1 MDSFF
6 LMGAKPLV
14 QDSPT
19 MKLHELLDWAE
30 IEHKLKGLYKREVS
44 HGGGP
49 EPYAPLS
56 MFKLMLLGQWHGLSD
71 TQLEHALKVR
81 LDFMVFTGF
90 EPASI
95 EHGGSFPDATTICRF
110 RNRLVTAKL
119 DQVLLRRVNVQLEGQ
134 GLKVAG
140 SRGAIIDATIIESAA
155 RPNQHIEVDEDGQAD
170 VVDSADDEAR
180 WVKKGDKAF
189 FGYRGY
195 SAVDTEDG
203 YVEHVEVHPANQA
216 EVNKLPGIVDALV
229 GQGIQP
235 EAVLTDKGFASKAN
249 REHLQARGIGDLI
262 QFKGSRGKP
271 VHPLQTQMNKAIATL
286 RYKVEQGFGTMKRRF
301 HLGRARYF
309 GVAKTQAQ
317 MAWAA
322 LGLNLLKAMRKLQSG
337 RLQPCA
343 GSSPS

>member
-19 MKLHELLDWAE
+19 MKLHELLDWGE
-30 IEHKLKGLYKREVS
+30 IGHKLKGLYKREATR
-44 HGGGP
+44 GGGP

-90 EPASI
+90 EPGA
-95 EHGGSFPDATTICRF
+95 GSFPDATTICRF
-110 RNRLVTAKL
+110 RNRLVEAKL
-119 DQVLLRRVNVQLEGQ
+119 DQILLRRINVQLEGK

-155 RPNQHIEVDEDGQAD
+155 RPNQHVEVDEQGQTD
-170 VVDSADDEAR
+170 VSDSADEQAR
-180 WVKKGDKAF
+180 WVKKGNDAF

-195 SAVDTEDG
+195 VAVDTDDG
-203 YVEHVEVHPANQA
+203 YVEHVQVHPANEA
-216 EVNKLPGIVDALV
+216 EVNKLPEIVGALIEHV
-229 GQGIQP
+229 AKP
-235 EAVLTDKGFASKAN
+235 EAVLADKGYASAAN
-249 REHLQARGIGDLI
+249 RAHLNARGIGDLI
-262 QFKGSRGKP
+262 QYKGARGKP

-286 RYKVEQGFGTMKRRF
+286 RYKVEQAFGTMKRRF
-301 HLGRARYF
+301 HLHRARYF

-317 MAWAA
+317 MCWAA
-322 LGLNLLKAMRKLQSG
+322 LGMNLLKAWNKLQVNPI
-337 RLQPCA
+337 RMAA

>member
-1 MDSFF
+1 
-6 LMGAKPLV
+6 
-14 QDSPT
+14 
-19 MKLHELLDWAE
+19 MKLHELLDWVE
-30 IEHKLKGLYKREVS
+30 IAHKLKGLYKREVS
-44 HGGGP
+44 QGGGP

-90 EPASI
+90 EPS
-95 EHGGSFPDATTICRF
+95 EGSFPDATTICRF
-110 RNRLVTAKL
+110 RNRLVAAKL
-119 DQVLLRRVNVQLEGQ
+119 DQVLLRRVNVQLEER

-140 SRGAIIDATIIESAA
+140 SRGAIIDATIIPSAA
-155 RPNQHIEVDEDGQAD
+155 RPNQHIEVDEQGHAD
-170 VVDSADDEAR
+170 VVDSADEQAR
-180 WVKKGDKAF
+180 WVKKGKNAF

-216 EVNKLPGIVDALV
+216 EVNKLSGIVDELQA
-229 GQGIQP
+229 QGIKP
-235 EAVLTDKGFASKAN
+235 KAVLTDKGFASAAN
-249 REHLQARGIGDLI
+249 REYLKNKGIGDLI

-271 VHPLQTQMNKAIATL
+271 VHPLQTKMNKAIGTL
-286 RYKVEQGFGTMKRRF
+286 RYKVEQGFGTMKRRL

-322 LGLNLLKAMRKLQSG
+322 LGLNLIKAMRKLQSG
-337 RLQPCA
+337 RLQPCG
-343 GSSPS
+343 GSGAS